1 MRSAVDQTPACCHP
15 EFQEPIALATE
26 AERNETL
33 ARLAKALGHPAR
45 VAIIRLLL
53 TRESCL
59 CGEIVDELPLAQS
72 TVSQH
77 LEQLKEAGL
86 IRGEL
91 DPPRVCYCVDPG
103 AVRQPQELVA
113 DLANIVPATTIRRE

>member
-1 MRSAVDQTPACCHP
+1 MDQTPAGCPP
-15 EFQEPIALATE
+15 ESLKPVALAAE
-26 AERNETL
+26 ADKSEAL

-45 VAIIRLLL
+45 VTIIRLLL
-53 TRESCL
+53 TRESCV

-77 LEQLKEAGL
+77 LKQLKDAGL

-103 AVRQPQELVA
+103 AVRELQELVA
-113 DLANIVPATTIRRE
+113 DLASIVPATTMGRE

>member
-1 MRSAVDQTPACCHP
+1 MELPVPKVTPTCCPP
-15 EFQEPIALATE
+15 ELPKPVLPKGEPAA
-26 AERNETL
+26 NEQL

-53 TRESCL
+53 RRNTCM

-77 LEQLKEAGL
+77 LRQLKEAGL
-86 IRGEL
+86 IRGEV
-91 DPPRVCYCVDPG
+91 DGPRVCYCVDEG
-103 AVRQPQELVA
+103 SIALLRALVEG
-113 DLANIVPATTIRRE
+113 LR